1 MSESKS
7 RWVESSRKE
16 GTSMSVSLNGVQHR
30 SRTRGRSAFAAVV
43 GAAALA
49 LVLSACGGSTGS
61 GDATDAGASDS
72 SGGAVEIINANVIVH
87 HQNGEPNSL
96 DPARA
101 EQGEKGEAFIDNI
114 YERLLDVGPDSP
126 DLIPSLATEVPTQ
139 ENGLV
144 SADRLTYTFPIRQDV
159 TFHDG
164 TPFTANDVVYSWE
177 RVMTMNLPEG
187 QAAAL
192 VDSVASMRAVD
203 DYTFEVTLNEPDASF
218 LYSVVLN
225 PVASIVSPTA
235 VEANGGIVADTP
247 SEWMDT
253 NMVGTGPYV
262 FDSWK
267 RGESLLMTV
276 NPNYWGT
283 KANADVRWD
292 ITPEE
297 SSRVLALQAGDAD
310 IIDISPSNVSDVEG
324 VEGVTIY
331 ENGLLLE
338 PIHLGFNMRSD
349 SLPSGDTIPSDF
361 FADKKIRQA
370 FSYAFDYDTYI
381 NSFLDGYGARYTSYI
396 PQGVFGYDETA
407 PVYNY
412 DPAKAAELLQQTEY
426 WDKGFTVSIL
436 VQAGEPEFE
445 GVALLMKDGIEK
457 LNPNF
462 RVNVVNQAETQ
473 FDENLGADPV
483 PYALWVKNADPGA
496 DPHQFFDPLQHPDG
510 DWGSKHGMRD
520 AYEDPD
526 RIAELID
533 SGKAT
538 INPEERKAIYAELQ
552 RLLQEDPM
560 WVYAAQEGLAYPY
573 RSWLNGFVVNPLW
586 RGPHYEYYSKG

>member
-1 MSESKS
+1 
-7 RWVESSRKE
+7 
-16 GTSMSVSLNGVQHR
+16 MSVSLNGVQHR
-30 SRTRGRSAFAAVV
+30 SRSRGRSAFAAVV

-49 LVLSACGGSTGS
+49 LVLSACGGSEGS

-72 SGGAVEIINANVIVH
+72 SGGAVEVINANVIVH

-203 DYTFEVTLNEPDASF
+203 DFTFEVTLNEPDASF

>member
-1 MSESKS
+1 
-7 RWVESSRKE
+7 
-16 GTSMSVSLNGVQHR
+16 MSVSLNGVQHR

-573 RSWLNGFVVNPLW
+573 RSWLKGFVVNPLW

>member
-1 MSESKS
+1 
-7 RWVESSRKE
+7 
-16 GTSMSVSLNGVQHR
+16 MSVNNRSDHHR
-30 SRTRGRSAFAAVV
+30 IRPRKRTAFAAVV
-43 GAAALA
+43 GAAALG
-49 LVLSACGGSTGS
+49 LVLSACGGS
-61 GDATDAGASDS
+61 
-72 SGGAVEIINANVIVH
+72 SGGGESSDAAGGADGGSTAVQNANIIVH
-87 HQNGEPNSL
+87 HQNGEPSSL

-114 YERLLDVGPDSP
+114 YERLLDVGPEGP

-144 SADRLTYTFPIRQDV
+144 SEDRLTYTFPIREGV

-164 TPFTANDVVYSWE
+164 KAFTAADVVYSWE
-177 RVMTMNLPEG
+177 RAMTMNLPEG
-187 QAAAL
+187 QASAL
-192 VDSVASMRAVD
+192 VDSIASMRAVD

-225 PVASIVSPTA
+225 PVASIVNSDVVT
-235 VEANGGIVADTP
+235 ANGGIAADTP
-247 SEWMDT
+247 SEWMDA
-253 NMVGTGPYV
+253 NMVGTGPYI

-283 KANADVRWD
+283 KAKADVRWD

-324 VEGVTIY
+324 VEGVTVY

-361 FADKKIRQA
+361 FADKRIRQA
-370 FSYAFDYDTYI
+370 FNYAFDYDTYI
-381 NSFLDGYGARYTSYI
+381 NSFLDGYGARYSSYI
-396 PQGVFGYDETA
+396 PQGVFGYDPAA

-457 LNPNF
+457 LNPKF

-510 DWGSKHGMRD
+510 DWGTKHGMRD
-520 AYEDPD
+520 AYENPD
-526 RIAELID
+526 QIAELID
-533 SGKAT
+533 AGKAT
-538 INPEERKAIYAELQ
+538 VNPEERAAIYSELQ
-552 RLLQEDPM
+552 KLLYEDPM
-560 WVYAAQEGLAYPY
+560 WVYAAQEGLAYPH
-573 RSWLNGFVVNPLW
+573 RSWLNGFVINPLW
-586 RGPHYEYYSKG
+586 RGPQYEYYSKG

>member
-1 MSESKS
+1 
-7 RWVESSRKE
+7 
-16 GTSMSVSLNGVQHR
+16 MSVSLNGVQHR

-203 DYTFEVTLNEPDASF
+203 DYTFEVTINEPDASF

-370 FSYAFDYDTYI
+370 FSYAFDYYTYI

-560 WVYAAQEGLAYPY
+560 WVYAAQEGLPTPT
-573 RSWLNGFVVNPLW
+573 V
-586 RGPHYEYYSKG
+586 RGSMGSL

>member
-1 MSESKS
+1 
-7 RWVESSRKE
+7 
-16 GTSMSVSLNGVQHR
+16 MSVSLNGVQHR

>member
-1 MSESKS
+1 
-7 RWVESSRKE
+7 
-16 GTSMSVSLNGVQHR
+16 MSVSLNGVQHR

-396 PQGVFGYDETA
+396 PQGVLGYDETA

>member
-1 MSESKS
+1 
-7 RWVESSRKE
+7 
-16 GTSMSVSLNGVQHR
+16 MSVSLNGANR
-30 SRTRGRSAFAAVV
+30 RLRPRKRPAFAVII
-43 GAAALA
+43 GAAALG
-49 LVLSACGGSTGS
+49 LVLSACGGSSGGGDAGNGEGDGS
-61 GDATDAGASDS
+61 G
-72 SGGAVEIINANVIVH
+72 GGSTAVTNANVIVH
-87 HQNGEPNSL
+87 HQNGEPSSL

-101 EQGEKGEAFIDNI
+101 EQGDKGEAFIDNV
-114 YERLLDVGPDSP
+114 YERLIDVGPEGP
-126 DLIPSLATEVPTQ
+126 DLIASLATEVPTQ

-144 SADRLTYTFPIRQDV
+144 SEDRLTYTFPLRQGV

-164 TPFTANDVVYSWE
+164 TEFTAEDVVFSWE
-177 RVMTMNLPEG
+177 RAMTMNLPEG

-203 DYTFEVTLNEPDASF
+203 DYTFEVTLKEPDASF

-225 PVASIVSPTA
+225 PVASIVSPEA
-235 VEANGGIVADTP
+235 VAANGGVVADTP

-267 RGESLLMTV
+267 RGETLLMTV

-283 KANADVRWD
+283 KAKSDVRWA

-310 IIDISPSNVSDVEG
+310 IIDISPSNVSDVQG
-324 VEGVTIY
+324 VDGVTVY

-338 PIHLGFNMRSD
+338 PIHLGFNMQSD
-349 SLPSGDTIPSDF
+349 SLPASDTIPGDF

-370 FSYAFDYDTYI
+370 FNYAFDYDTYI
-381 NSFLDGYGARYTSYI
+381 NSFLDGYGARFSSYI
-396 PQGVFGYDETA
+396 PQGVFGYDATA

-412 DPAKAAELLQQTEY
+412 DPAKATELLQQTEY

-445 GVALLMKDGIEK
+445 GVALLMKDGIER
-457 LNPNF
+457 LNPKF
-462 RVNVVNQAETQ
+462 KVNVVNQAETQ
-473 FDENLGADPV
+473 FDENLGSDPV

-496 DPHQFFDPLQHPDG
+496 DPHQFFDSLQHPDG
-510 DWGSKHGMRD
+510 DWGTKHGMRD
-520 AYEDPD
+520 AYENPD
-526 RIAELID
+526 KIAELID
-533 SGKAT
+533 AGKAT
-538 INPEERKAIYAELQ
+538 VNPEERLAIYAELQ
-552 RLLQEDPM
+552 RLLYEDPM
-560 WVYAAQEGLAYPY
+560 WVYAAQEGLAFPH

-586 RGPHYEYYSKG
+586 RGPHYEYYSKA

>member
-87 HQNGEPNSL
+87 HQNGEPSSL